1 MKIKKKI
8 LIAFIFI
15 AIIFIFKN
23 TSYAG
28 TQRLNSLD
36 YNATL
41 NEDGS
46 MDVVETWDIYISET
60 NTLFKDFDLDSS
72 KYSGITN
79 VKVKNLSTGEIL
91 TQIEEEMYHVTM
103 DCYYGLKIDYDTFE
117 IAWGVGLDN
126 SSDTRKYQISYTV
139 QDAVTVYNDCSELYW
154 MFLSTD
160 NSIPVNKVTAVI
172 KLPKAV
178 SELAKLRVWAHGPL
192 NGEIQKESRD
202 TVIFSVDELSAKT
215 MLEVRIVSEEAI
227 FPLSNKI
234 VYQNKLDNILEEEQK
249 WADEANRTRMVAKI
263 IVFVI
268 ALVYILILIFFA
280 KKIKKYIKEY
290 KNIEEMKLV
299 DNVGKYFRDVPN
311 QKLAS
316 PAQAAYLFYSKKNS
330 FGIANEYSKI
340 FSATLLQLCLKKC
353 ISFDKIEK
361 DFVIN
366 FLKDKSDIDG
376 LNLTETEK
384 NIFKFL
390 FKMSDD
396 SSIKMSEIKDYAKK
410 NYDEFDSEIKKLEE
424 EAKKE
429 NLKLQNFN
437 IENEKLSQ
445 KYVSKATIYIVS
457 MTSIVIFVIPAL
469 PLLPFLLP
477 IFAEWL
483 ICILILKKTSKKIH
497 VLTEKGEIERLE
509 WKGLRNYMKDF
520 SLLKERDVP
529 ELALW
534 EEYLVYATAFGI
546 AEEVIKQL
554 KVVYPEISNLDNSS
568 YYYMPYVMDSSFK
581 NGFLN
586 ELNRGIDSAYNTYKT
601 AYNSAHS
608 SGSGGGGGFSSGGG
622 GRRRRRPE
630 WAEDKMKKLASSILI
645 EQASFC

>member
-1 MKIKKKI
+1 MKLKKKFFI
-8 LIAFIFI
+8 SFIFI
-15 AIIFIFKN
+15 AIIFLLRN

-79 VKVKNLSTGEIL
+79 VKVKNLSTGENL
-91 TQIEEEMYHVTM
+91 TQIEEEMYHVTI

-154 MFLSTD
+154 MFLSSD
-160 NSIPVNKVTAVI
+160 NGIPANKVSSVI

-178 SELAKLRVWAHGPL
+178 SDLEKLRVWAHGPL
-192 NGEIQKESRD
+192 NGEILKESRD
-202 TVIFSVDELSAKT
+202 TVIFSVDELSAQT
-215 MLEVRIVSEEAI
+215 MLEVRIVVEDEI
-227 FPLSNKI
+227 FPGAIRKIYQDKLS
-234 VYQNKLDNILEEEQK
+234 NILEEEQK
-249 WADEANRTRMVAKI
+249 WADEANRTRMIAKI
-263 IVFVI
+263 IVIFI
-268 ALVYILILIFFA
+268 AFVYILIILFFG

-299 DNVGKYFRDVPN
+299 DNVGKYFRDMPN
-311 QKLAS
+311 SKQAS
-316 PAQAAYLFYSKKNS
+316 PAQAAYLFYSKNNS
-330 FGIANEYSKI
+330 FGIRNEYSKI

-353 ISFDKIEK
+353 IAFEKIEK
-361 DFVIN
+361 DFAIN
-366 FLKDKSDIDG
+366 FLKNKSDIDG

-390 FKMSDD
+390 FEMSDD
-396 SSIKMSEIKDYAKK
+396 SMSIIKMSEIKNYAKK
-410 NYDEFDSEIKKLEE
+410 NYDEFDREIRKLEE

-429 NLKLQNFN
+429 NLNLQNFN

-445 KYVSKATIYIVS
+445 KYVSKATIYIVA
-457 MTSIVIFVIPAL
+457 MTSIVIFGLPAL
-469 PLLPFLLP
+469 PFLPFLLP
-477 IFAEWL
+477 ILAEWL
-483 ICILILKKTSKKIH
+483 ICILILKKISKKIH

-554 KVVYPEISNLDNSS
+554 KVVYPEFSNLDSS
-568 YYYMPYVMDSSFK
+568 DYYYMSYISDSNFEK
-581 NGFLN
+581 GFMN
-586 ELNRGIDSAYNTYKT
+586 ELSSGINSAYNTYKT

-622 GRRRRRPE
+622 GRRWRRPE
-630 WAEDKMKKLASSILI
+630 WAEDKIRKK
-645 EQASFC
+645 